1 MEIGGDVMGSV
12 LKEMGTMRKAKARC
26 SAKGFTLLETLIALI
41 VLGVGIL
48 GLAAMLGDAL
58 AYMQGSQ
65 DDFLAQQKAEE
76 AAEAIFT
83 AKYTNNATF
92 AQISNNTASNTTGLF
107 VTGPLPLTL
116 PGADGLVGSIND
128 GGAPPDYVVYPGPD
142 GKLGTADDIQ
152 VQLWNFT
159 RTIAITN
166 IAGEPNLRQVAIT
179 VNYTAGRFTRAYT
192 LNTYI
197 SAF

>member
-1 MEIGGDVMGSV
+1 
-12 LKEMGTMRKAKARC
+12 MRQARTRR
-26 SAKGFTLLETLIALI
+26 SAKGFSLLETLIALI

-48 GLAAMLGDAL
+48 SLAAMLADAL

-92 AQISNNTASNTTGLF
+92 AQISNNTVGNTTGLF

-116 PGADGLVGSIND
+116 PGSDGLVGSIND
-128 GGAPPDYVVYPGPD
+128 GGAPPDYIVYPGPD
-142 GKLGTADDIQ
+142 GKLGTADDVQI
-152 VQLWNFT
+152 QLWNFT
-159 RTIAITN
+159 RTIVITN
-166 IAGEPNLRQVAIT
+166 VAGEPNLRQVAIT
-179 VNYTAGRFTRAYT
+179 VNYTAGKFTRAYT

>member
-1 MEIGGDVMGSV
+1 
-12 LKEMGTMRKAKARC
+12 MRHGKTRR

-48 GLAAMLGDAL
+48 SLAAMLADAL

-65 DDFLAQQKAEE
+65 DDFIAQQKAEE
-76 AAEAIFT
+76 AAETIFT

-92 AQISNNTASNTTGLF
+92 AQISNNTVSNTTGLF

-116 PGADGLVGSIND
+116 PGTDGLVGSIND
-128 GGAPPDYVVYPGPD
+128 GAAPPDYIVYPGPD

-152 VQLWNFT
+152 IQLWNFT
-159 RTIAITN
+159 RTITITN
-166 IAGEPNLRQVAIT
+166 IAGEPNLRAVAIT
-179 VNYTAGRFTRAYT
+179 VNYTAGRFKRAYT

>member
-1 MEIGGDVMGSV
+1 MGTI
-12 LKEMGTMRKAKARC
+12 LKEKETMRQARTRR
-26 SAKGFTLLETLIALI
+26 SAKGFSLLETLIALI

-48 GLAAMLGDAL
+48 SLAAMLADAL

-65 DDFLAQQKAEE
+65 NDFLAQQKAEE

-92 AQISNNTASNTTGLF
+92 AQISNNTVGNTTGLF

-116 PGADGLVGSIND
+116 PGSDGLVGSIND
-128 GGAPPDYVVYPGPD
+128 GGAPPDYIVYPGPD
-142 GKLGTADDIQ
+142 GKLGTADDVQI
-152 VQLWNFT
+152 QLWNFR

-166 IAGEPNLRQVAIT
+166 VAGEPNLRQVAIT
-179 VNYTAGRFTRAYT
+179 VNYTSGKFTRAYT